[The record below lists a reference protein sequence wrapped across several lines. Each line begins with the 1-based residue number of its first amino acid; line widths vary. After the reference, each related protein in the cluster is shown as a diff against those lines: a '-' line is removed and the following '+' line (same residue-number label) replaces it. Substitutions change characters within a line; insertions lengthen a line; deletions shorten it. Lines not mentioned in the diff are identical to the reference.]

1 MSSTNKALGAQSSLI
16 SIIPIKLQPTKK
28 IILSMAIIAMLSIHL
43 FLSTKTT
50 LHWGDDYNA
59 TTTIKTTKHKDTKC
73 PVKIFVYDLGF
84 RNKTSELKK
93 IKNKSFQM

>member
-1 MSSTNKALGAQSSLI
+1 MTGRADDVMVDLMTPVDGQGGE
-16 SIIPIKLQPTKK
+16 
-28 IILSMAIIAMLSIHL
+28 MVE
-43 FLSTKTT
+43 
-50 LHWGDDYNA
+50 GDDYNA